1 MGFSVSGLVSGIN
14 TDSMI
19 SQLMQ
24 LERIPYKNLETKKKD
39 LGDSQTFFRTLNTKM
54 NTLKTVASDLTL
66 GSNFN
71 LSSVKSSDETA
82 AKVSGTSTASTGNY
96 NVVINN
102 LAKSHVVKSFGFT
115 NDGKGQQLAVGSKVT
130 VDGQEIE
137 LKGSS
142 NFEILENLK
151 NDINKNSKNVS
162 ASVVETKTGEK
173 TLVLT
178 STRTGTDHAINST
191 NGPKLSGF
199 KAAGLWN
206 DLSDPSHQV
215 QAAENAKISVNG
227 LDIES
232 ASNEIK
238 GVIEGV
244 TITALKEG
252 SSSMV
257 TVAKDADKVVEQVK
271 KFIDAFNEVRKMIRD
286 NTGKEKPLQGDS
298 TLRSLDMEL
307 TDWVTGLVGPDGNT
321 SLLAEFGIEM
331 DKGKKGSEMDGQLV
345 LDEKVF
351 KEKLEQY
358 PDKLTALF
366 NYDGSKGGNKGIAQT
381 ISDKVQ
387 IWTSSANG
395 ILNSRIKGYD
405 SEISFVTTAMEN
417 MEVRLQ
423 NKEKLLKKQFTAM
436 ELAMGQLQGQSNWL
450 NTQLASLNASNK

>member
-1 MGFSVSGLVSGIN
+1 MGFSVSGLVSGLN
-14 TDSMI
+14 TDLMI
-19 SQLMQ
+19 EQLMK
-24 LERIPYKNLETKKKD
+24 LESIPYNNLETKKKT
-39 LGDSQTFFRTLNTKM
+39 LGDNQAFFRSLNTKL
-54 NTLKTVASDLTL
+54 NTLKTAAQDLTV
-66 GSNFN
+66 GANFN
-71 LSSVKSSDETA
+71 LSGVKSSDETA
-82 AKVSGTSTASTGNY
+82 VKVSGTSTASTGNY
-96 NVVINN
+96 NVVVNN
-102 LAKSHVVKSFGFT
+102 LAKSHVVKSYGFT
-115 NDGKGQQLAVGSKVT
+115 NDGSGQQLTAGSKVT

-137 LKGSS
+137 LTGNS

-178 STRTGTDHAINST
+178 TTRTGTDNAINAT

-199 KAAGLWN
+199 ETAGIWN
-206 DLSDPSHQV
+206 NLSDPSHQV
-215 QAAENAKISVNG
+215 QAAENAQVSVNG

-252 SSSMV
+252 SSSMI

-286 NTGKEKPLQGDS
+286 NTGKEKALQGDS

-307 TDWVTGLVGPDGNT
+307 TDWVSGMIGEKGSAAV
-321 SLLAEFGIEM
+321 LAEFGIEM
-331 DKGKKGSEMDGQLV
+331 DKDKKGSEMTGQLTF
-345 LDEKVF
+345 DEKVF
-351 KEKLEQY
+351 KEKLEKD
-358 PDKLTALF
+358 PDRLMAVF
-366 NYDGSKGGNKGIAQT
+366 NYDGNNGNKGIAHT
-381 ISDKVQ
+381 IVEKSQV
-387 IWTSSANG
+387 WTSTTNG

-417 MEVRLQ
+417 MAVRLQ
-423 NKEKLLKKQFTAM
+423 NKEKQLKSQFVSM
-436 ELAMGQLQGQSNWL
+436 EVAMGQLKNQSNWL
-450 NTQLASLNASNK
+450 NSQLASLNASNK